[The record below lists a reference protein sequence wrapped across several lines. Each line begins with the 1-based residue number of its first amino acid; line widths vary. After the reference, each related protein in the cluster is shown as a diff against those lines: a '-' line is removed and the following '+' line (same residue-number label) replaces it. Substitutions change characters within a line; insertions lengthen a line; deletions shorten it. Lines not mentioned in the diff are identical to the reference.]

1 MSIYACKFSCLS
13 QSGYRTKGKRM
24 HITAAESQIMEALWR
39 RGPLTADE
47 LIEDPGKP
55 QEWGAATVKTLI
67 NRLLKKKA
75 LQSDRIDGRVRYQPL
90 LARAD
95 YIQTES
101 QGLLARLFEG
111 SLTPLVAH
119 FADSR
124 KLKPEEV
131 KRLKKLLE
139 EMDDGD

>member
-1 MSIYACKFSCLS
+1 
-13 QSGYRTKGKRM
+13 M

-39 RGPLTADE
+39 SGPRTADE
-47 LIEDPGKP
+47 LIEDPGKL

-95 YIQTES
+95 YVQTES
-101 QGLLARLFEG
+101 QGLLDRLFEG

-119 FADSR
+119 FAESR
-124 KLKPEEV
+124 TLKPEEV